1 MTKIDWDA
9 EYYKESSNHLVKISR
24 NEEERLFRVYSSRAA
39 KTLVQLVIANLHG
52 VTKKSMNIIHKE
64 LTDNKMF
71 DELRNESGFSQFIDK
86 GGRREQVDVIILNL
100 TLLWKMT
107 ENISEPIWFGVEKQ
121 IPLQQFEKGLIQRD
135 GFICNIT
142 GIPLSLK
149 PPKDTFAKHL
159 RMKSI
164 DHRKPKLKRGK
175 TELDNLQLLADYINE
190 RKKQICSICPDP
202 KCEECVLAFP
212 EKSDI
217 VYPTKENIS
226 DIKRKNYTQQQKSQF
241 G

>member
-1 MTKIDWDA
+1 MTILWNAK
-9 EYYKESSNHLVKISR
+9 YYKKSDNHLVKISR
-24 NEEERLFRVYSSRAA
+24 NNEERDLRVYSSRAA
-39 KTLVQLVIANLHG
+39 KTLVQLVLKYPVG
-52 VTKKSMNIIHKE
+52 VTKKSMNKTHKE

-71 DELRNESGFSQFIDK
+71 DELRNESGLSQFIGK
-86 GGRREQVDVIILNL
+86 AGRREQVDVITLDL
-100 TLLWKMT
+100 ELLWKMT
-107 ENISEPIWFGVEKQ
+107 EDIPEPIWFGVEKQ
-121 IPLQQFEKGLIQRD
+121 IPLQQFEKALIERD
-135 GFICNIT
+135 GFVCNIT
-142 GIPLSLK
+142 GIPLLPK
-149 PPKDTFAKHL
+149 PPKSTFVKHL

-164 DHRKPKLKRGK
+164 DHRRPKLKRGK
-175 TELDNLQLLADYINE
+175 TELVNLQLLADYINE
-190 RKKQICSICPDP
+190 RKKQICSICEKA

>member
-1 MTKIDWDA
+1 MTKIDWVA

-24 NEEERLFRVYSSRAA
+24 NEEERFFRVYSSRAA

-52 VTKKSMNIIHKE
+52 VTKKSMNMIHKE

-86 GGRREQVDVIILNL
+86 DGRREQVDVIILNL

-164 DHRKPKLKRGK
+164 DHRKPRLKRGK

>member
-1 MTKIDWDA
+1 MTILWDA

-86 GGRREQVDVIILNL
+86 DGRREQVDVIILNL

>member
-1 MTKIDWDA
+1 MTILWDA

-52 VTKKSMNIIHKE
+52 VTKKSMNRIHKE

-86 GGRREQVDVIILNL
+86 DGRREQVLVIILNL

-142 GIPLSLK
+142 GIPLFLK

>member
-1 MTKIDWDA
+1 
-9 EYYKESSNHLVKISR
+9 
-24 NEEERLFRVYSSRAA
+24 
-39 KTLVQLVIANLHG
+39 
-52 VTKKSMNIIHKE
+52 
-64 LTDNKMF
+64 
-71 DELRNESGFSQFIDK
+71 
-86 GGRREQVDVIILNL
+86 
-100 TLLWKMT
+100 
-107 ENISEPIWFGVEKQ
+107 
-121 IPLQQFEKGLIQRD
+121 
-135 GFICNIT
+135 
-142 GIPLSLK
+142 
-149 PPKDTFAKHL
+149 
-159 RMKSI
+159 MKSI
-164 DHRKPKLKRGK
+164 DHRKPRLKRGK